1 MNGEEPQ
8 GSSKWSRVH
17 IRTTMGITATKSRD
31 KNSSQCGILVSQ
43 ETSDFLRNSKKFIC
57 VLCCILWSALSRL
70 AGRHGAGQM
79 PHREDKPGCLQL
91 LNLEGSAGQA
101 GVPGLICVRVKW
113 VPLLTFQ
120 ATLFSGSCSTCPILR
135 RCSSWRFSHKPGVFS
150 SPLCL
155 VLPWLAVFLISQDRS
170 HFQLV

>member
-8 GSSKWSRVH
+8 GSSKRSRIH

-31 KNSSQCGILVSQ
+31 KNSSQRAILVSQ
-43 ETSDFLRNSKKFIC
+43 ETSDFLGNSKKFIC

-79 PHREDKPGCLQL
+79 PHREDKRGRLQL
-91 LNLEGSAGQA
+91 LNREGRAGQA

-120 ATLFSGSCSTCPILR
+120 ATPVLRFLLHMSHPPALLF
-135 RCSSWRFSHKPGVFS
+135 
-150 SPLCL
+150 
-155 VLPWLAVFLISQDRS
+155 LAVFPQAWHFLISFVLGPSMAGSLS
-170 HFQLV
+170 HLPGP